1 MNVPAVPVRMP
12 LNVKT
17 GLTDMSVPVFLDMRA
32 FTVPSTQMSV
42 TVAPVRMVETA
53 LILLMDILVTV
64 SLDMKVGRT
73 VNNEDLP
80 DHT

>member
-1 MNVPAVPVRMP
+1 MNVPAVPARMP

-17 GLTDMSVPVFLDMRA
+17 GLTDMSVPVFLVMRA

-42 TVAPVRMVETA
+42 TVTPVRMVETA
-53 LILLMDILVTV
+53 LILLMDMLVTV

-73 VNNEDLP
+73 MNNALFSVR
-80 DHT
+80 